1 MFSERDLPG
10 RKHRRGAGLAQP
22 DDSSDERPAQKTVQ
36 EIETMGRRQD
46 DGGQGNDEGKSQEM
60 AQETIGKTTVIGT
73 DVSGMRKMMDAF
85 RAFRRYLDGFLV
97 RMEDRRK
104 EGRQEDCQQDQGKDA
119 PSFLHN
125 RYKDNVFPANTKSR
139 HGKP

>member
-1 MFSERDLPG
+1 MFSERVLPG
-10 RKHRRGAGLAQP
+10 RKHRRGAGLVKP
-22 DDSSDERPAQKTVQ
+22 DDSSDERPAQETVQ

-46 DGGQGNDEGKSQEM
+46 DGGQGNDEGKSQEI

-85 RAFRRYLDGFLV
+85 RAFRRYLEGFPV
-97 RMEDRRK
+97 RMEDRHK

>member
-1 MFSERDLPG
+1 MV
-10 RKHRRGAGLAQP
+10 KP
-22 DDSSDERPAQKTVQ
+22 DDSSDERPAQEGVK
-36 EIETMGRRQD
+36 EIETAVCRQN
-46 DGGQGNDEGKSQEM
+46 DGSQGDEERKTQEM
-60 AQETIGKTTVIGT
+60 AQEAIGEPTVIGA
-73 DVSGMRKMMDAF
+73 DMSGMRKMVDTF
-85 RAFRRYLDGFLV
+85 GAFRRYLDGFLV